1 MLNKFSTNKII
12 TRNGSKVDLGGPDT
26 NVIPVLAH
34 WLALNLL
41 LYPRSLQG
49 KGNGM
54 LRSCYPAV
62 LPFSFKLVNPSVIN
76 CSKNLCA
83 GFTVI
88 CNFIWLP
95 FVTFTMLSLSLQKD
109 KVLRLYCPISFLL
122 VSIQVNTSFE
132 FLYLSASFWS
142 SYMKNN

>member
-1 MLNKFSTNKII
+1 MLKLSTNKII

-41 LYPRSLQG
+41 PYPHSLQG

-54 LRSCYPAV
+54 LRCYPAV
-62 LPFSFKLVNPSVIN
+62 LPFSFKSVNPSVIN
-76 CSKNLCA
+76 CSKNSCAFFCA

-88 CNFIWLP
+88 CDFIG
-95 FVTFTMLSLSLQKD
+95 
-109 KVLRLYCPISFLL
+109 YLL
-122 VSIQVNTSFE
+122 
-132 FLYLSASFWS
+132 
-142 SYMKNN
+142 